1 MKENGTKEDT
11 EALRETLESYVRYLN
26 EGKFEEWLSLW
37 EEDGVQMMAFVPA
50 VEGKEEI
57 KKVMQPIFERYSV
70 ELNIINIQDV
80 LAYDDYGVTRC
91 TYSMKLTDENG
102 RRAPGIPDGKTLTLY
117 KRQPD
122 GMWKIHYDCSNANSR
137 KREYT

>member
-1 MKENGTKEDT
+1 MKELGTKEDVD
-11 EALRETLESYVRYLN
+11 ALRGTLESYVRFLN
-26 EGKFEEWLSLW
+26 EGNFKEWLSLW
-37 EEDGVQMMAFVPA
+37 EEDGVQLMDFVPA

-70 ELNIINIQDV
+70 ELTLTEIQDV

-91 TYSMKLTDENG
+91 TYSMKLTDKNG
-102 RRAPGIPDGKTLTLY
+102 RKAPGIPDGKTLTLY
-117 KRQPD
+117 RRQPD

-137 KREYT
+137 KREFT